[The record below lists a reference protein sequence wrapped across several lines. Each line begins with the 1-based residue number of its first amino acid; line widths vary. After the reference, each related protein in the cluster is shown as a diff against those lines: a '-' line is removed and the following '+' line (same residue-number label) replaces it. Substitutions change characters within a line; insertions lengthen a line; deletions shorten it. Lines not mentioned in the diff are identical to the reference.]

1 MDKGND
7 KYQEEYK
14 EAINALEDSIKK
26 NNEDQTKQVTSIG
39 WAGIIFFGIYESR
52 KVR

>member
-14 EAINALEDSIKK
+14 EAINVLEDSIKK
-26 NNEDQTKQVTSIG
+26 IMKTKQS
-39 WAGIIFFGIYESR
+39 
-52 KVR
+52 K